1 MRTPREGAHT
11 QEGHAQR
18 SSQLLGQ
25 RTAVTFSLTQR
36 APIDL
41 STCGEGFSTV
51 NIGHR
56 EHDVVL
62 GNRERAAVKEDAV
75 PGNVS
80 LRRNLGWASKSWLP
94 RHLLPCAAV

>member
-1 MRTPREGAHT
+1 M
-11 QEGHAQR
+11 
-18 SSQLLGQ
+18 
-25 RTAVTFSLTQR
+25 
-36 APIDL
+36 DL
-41 STCGEGFSTV
+41 STCREGFSTA

-62 GNRERAAVKEDAV
+62 DNRERAAVKEDAV

-94 RHLLPCAAV
+94 RHLLPCAAILLPCLSCDAMKHGTSTVKDIMPELFNSKISST